1 MDSDEQK
8 RAIPAQVFRLASFA
22 VLSLALLAVVSGVT
36 LTVKGRA
43 SLTLSDEAFHQG
55 DMRRSIAE
63 ARAAAL
69 SYVPGGEHVQASY
82 ERLEAI
88 ARGAESQ
95 GDKELARV
103 AWDTLR
109 VVLEQT
115 EYPGRPPSE
124 VLERARS
131 NLRRLREAR
140 EEAVP
145 VL

>member
-1 MDSDEQK
+1 MDADEQK
-8 RAIPAQVFRLASFA
+8 RALPAQAFRLASYA
-22 VLSLALLAVVSGVT
+22 LLSLGLMAVVSGVT

-43 SLTLSDEAFHQG
+43 ALAESDQAFHQG

-69 SYVPGGEHVQASY
+69 SYVPGGEHVHGSY

-95 GDKELARV
+95 GDRDLARV

-115 EYPGRPPSE
+115 DYPGRPSSD
-124 VLERARS
+124 VLERART
-131 NLRRLREAR
+131 NLKRLREAR
-140 EEAVP
+140 EQAP
-145 VL
+145 PAL